1 MHQAAQSLYEQA
13 RSALAEQRT
22 EDADALLRRAAAT
35 CPPGDIALG
44 LRIRISASWVVFE
57 REGLTAALAA
67 VRSVRSA
74 AAAAGLTEVVA
85 SASVQQ
91 GILHARSGDLA
102 QAWRCLARVD
112 ATALA
117 LPDRMRMLMNRGTIA
132 SELHHLDEAADDLQ
146 TAADLA
152 DQVGVAPLQFMAR
165 HNLGWVQFLRG
176 DLPAALRQMHDADRW
191 GAELDRS
198 VARLDRARVLLEAG
212 LVTEA
217 EDLLVAAR
225 AGTPSTQQAAEID
238 LDLARCALL
247 LGHRELA
254 RQRAA
259 AAGKVFARRH
269 EPAWARRAALV
280 GLLARPTMADARRLW
295 RRATDADDRTV
306 AAQAAAAAFSVIG
319 DRDFVGLVD
328 LVPDARR
335 LARSPTV
342 SLRLAGLVAL
352 AHAENAQAR
361 PDRARRLLRRASSS
375 LTRAQTGLA
384 SLDLRSAAALHAEAA
399 AALDQNLAAARG
411 PAALV
416 EAMERWRA
424 AVRPIPQLRPAAD
437 PRVAA
442 AATTLRRL
450 RADHPA
456 GAPLSSAERREITA
470 AERHLRAMTWGATTA
485 LPPATVTLTA
495 PQLRRAAAES
505 AVCVVVVI
513 RRGDDL
519 SAVLLDDRPARLFS
533 LGSASR
539 ATDAVADVHADLTAS
554 ARLGPAHPLSGPVR
568 ASLALRL
575 QILSQQLVSPLG
587 ELTGGLVIVPTRAL
601 SGVPWPALPGLV
613 GVPVTVAPTA
623 SSWASAGRELPHPR
637 VAVLTGPELPCAA
650 LEARAVRRVWVQT
663 STAAPASLVD
673 AFAHHDVLHVI
684 AHGQHRGDNPLFSSL
699 HLDEGVVV
707 AHELEGVD
715 LRASHVVLS
724 ACEVG
729 LTTHRPGDQPL
740 GLTSML
746 LSSGVASVIAPVAP
760 VNDELAVRV
769 MSDYHQG
776 LSAGVPSADAL
787 AAAVG
792 DDPRAGAFV
801 CFGAPWRVGV
811 GSQG

>member
-22 EDADALLRRAAAT
+22 EDADALLRRAAAS

-176 DLPAALRQMHDADRW
+176 DLPAA
-191 GAELDRS
+191 
-198 VARLDRARVLLEAG
+198 
-212 LVTEA
+212 
-217 EDLLVAAR
+217 
-225 AGTPSTQQAAEID
+225 
-238 LDLARCALL
+238 
-247 LGHRELA
+247 
-254 RQRAA
+254 
-259 AAGKVFARRH
+259 
-269 EPAWARRAALV
+269 
-280 GLLARPTMADARRLW
+280 
-295 RRATDADDRTV
+295 
-306 AAQAAAAAFSVIG
+306 
-319 DRDFVGLVD
+319 
-328 LVPDARR
+328 
-335 LARSPTV
+335 
-342 SLRLAGLVAL
+342 
-352 AHAENAQAR
+352 
-361 PDRARRLLRRASSS
+361 
-375 LTRAQTGLA
+375 
-384 SLDLRSAAALHAEAA
+384 
-399 AALDQNLAAARG
+399 
-411 PAALV
+411 
-416 EAMERWRA
+416 
-424 AVRPIPQLRPAAD
+424 
-437 PRVAA
+437 
-442 AATTLRRL
+442 
-450 RADHPA
+450 
-456 GAPLSSAERREITA
+456 
-470 AERHLRAMTWGATTA
+470 
-485 LPPATVTLTA
+485 
-495 PQLRRAAAES
+495 
-505 AVCVVVVI
+505 
-513 RRGDDL
+513 
-519 SAVLLDDRPARLFS
+519 
-533 LGSASR
+533 
-539 ATDAVADVHADLTAS
+539 
-554 ARLGPAHPLSGPVR
+554 
-568 ASLALRL
+568 
-575 QILSQQLVSPLG
+575 
-587 ELTGGLVIVPTRAL
+587 
-601 SGVPWPALPGLV
+601 
-613 GVPVTVAPTA
+613 
-623 SSWASAGRELPHPR
+623 
-637 VAVLTGPELPCAA
+637 
-650 LEARAVRRVWVQT
+650 
-663 STAAPASLVD
+663 
-673 AFAHHDVLHVI
+673 
-684 AHGQHRGDNPLFSSL
+684 
-699 HLDEGVVV
+699 
-707 AHELEGVD
+707 
-715 LRASHVVLS
+715 VLS

-760 VNDELAVRV
+760 VNDELAVQV